1 MNHRGVYLVALIL
14 SATVA
19 MAGADSYVIDKNHSS
34 VDFSIPH
41 LVSKTKGTFGDF
53 SGTIVYDAAHPE
65 QSRFTGTID
74 VSSIDTQNERRDG
87 HLQSADFFDVANHPS
102 ISFASTGV
110 KKMAD
115 GQLHVVGDL
124 TMHGVT
130 QLVTIPVDIL
140 GTGTNPM
147 NGKKQVGL
155 VGDLTIKASEYG
167 VNSWENFK
175 AVLGDEMTIEIVVEA
190 NAG

>member
-1 MNHRGVYLVALIL
+1 
-14 SATVA
+14 

-41 LVSKTKGTFGDF
+41 LVSKTKVTFGDF
-53 SGTIVYDAAHPE
+53 S
-65 QSRFTGTID
+65 GTID

-175 AVLGDEMTIEIVVEA
+175 AVLGDEVTIEIVVEA